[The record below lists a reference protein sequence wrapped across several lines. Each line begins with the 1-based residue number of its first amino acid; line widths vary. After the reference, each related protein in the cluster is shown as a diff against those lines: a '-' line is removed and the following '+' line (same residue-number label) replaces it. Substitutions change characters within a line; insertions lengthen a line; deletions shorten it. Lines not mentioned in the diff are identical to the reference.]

1 MTCMV
6 LVRFVCNS
14 GVFEDMVY
22 LFGVTLWRYIYI
34 YMTGYV
40 VAGHLKLT
48 TEETHKKYKQ
58 QYRR

>member
-34 YMTGYV
+34 YIYISDWVCCCRASKIDHGRN
-40 VAGHLKLT
+40 AQKI
-48 TEETHKKYKQ
+48 
-58 QYRR
+58 